1 VSDKVLVATTDN
13 WEQGVLKS
21 PVPVLVDFW
30 AEWCA
35 PCRAFAPTLEAAAAL
50 YEGKARMAKLNVDEH
65 GALAERYGVI
75 QIPTLLL
82 FKNGQVVEQNVG
94 GLPLERLKRLIDS
107 HAGVAVS

>member
-1 VSDKVLVATTDN
+1 VSDKILVATEQN
-13 WEQGVLKS
+13 WEQEVLKS

-35 PCRAFAPTLEAAAAL
+35 PCRAFTPTLEAAAGH
-50 YEGKARMAKLNVDEH
+50 YEGKARMAKLNVDEQ
-65 GALAERYGVI
+65 GALAERYGVM

-82 FKNGQVVEQNVG
+82 IKGGQVVEQNIG

-107 HAGVAVS
+107 HVTVAV

>member
-1 VSDKVLVATTDN
+1 VSDKVFVATAQN
-13 WEQGVLKS
+13 WDEEVLKS

-65 GALAERYGVI
+65 GQLAERYGII

-82 FKNGQVVEQNVG
+82 IKGGQVVEQNVG
-94 GLPLERLKRLIDS
+94 GLPLDRLKRLIDA
-107 HAGVAVS
+107 HAGVAV

>member
-1 VSDKVLVATTDN
+1 VSEKVLVATAQN
-13 WEQGVLKS
+13 WDQEVLKS

-35 PCRAFAPTLEAAAAL
+35 PCRAFTPTLEAAAAL
-50 YEGKARMAKLNVDEH
+50 YDGRARMAKVNVDEN

-82 FKNGQVVEQNVG
+82 IKNGQVVEQNVG
-94 GLPLERLKRLIDS
+94 GLPLDRLKRLIDA
-107 HAGVAVS
+107 HAGVPV

>member
-1 VSDKVLVATTDN
+1 VSEKVLEATAQN
-13 WEQGVLKS
+13 WEQDVLKS

-50 YEGKARMAKLNVDEH
+50 YEGKARMAKLNVDHH
-65 GALAERYGVI
+65 GEVGERYGII

-82 FKNGQVVEQNVG
+82 FKGGQVVEQFVG
-94 GLPLERLKRLIDS
+94 GMPLDRLKRLLDA
-107 HAGVAVS
+107 HTGVAV